1 MVSEMQI
8 NFTLRSRNAKTG
20 PIPVS
25 TTSSETCPAACPF
38 IGHGCY
44 AAGGPLG
51 ILWKKVSSGTYKFA
65 LTWKEFLAEIHSL
78 PPGQLWRHNQAG
90 DLPGHG
96 DALDAKALGALV
108 KASAHTR
115 GFTYTHKPLA
125 RATERRAIASANRR
139 GFTVNLSGNN
149 PAHADTL
156 ADLQVG
162 PVVTVLPDSIRGNV
176 KLHTP
181 AGRRIVVCPAT
192 YRPDVTC
199 ASCRLCAV
207 ANRKVIVGFP
217 AHGASHKRASAIANQ
232 TNQVE

>member
-1 MVSEMQI
+1 MQI

-25 TTSSETCPAACPF
+25 TTSNETCPTSCPLV
-38 IGHGCY
+38 GHGCY

-65 LTWKEFLAEIHSL
+65 LTWSAFLTEVRAL
-78 PPGQLWRHNQAG
+78 PPGALWRHNQAG
-90 DLPGHG
+90 DLPGAG
-96 DALDAKALGALV
+96 DTLDVEALGALV
-108 KASAHTR
+108 KAGSHAK
-115 GFTYTHKPLA
+115 GFTYTHKPLK
-125 RATERRAIASANRR
+125 RAAERAAIRKANGH

-149 PAHADTL
+149 PSHADTL

-162 PVVTVLPDSIRGNV
+162 PVVTVLPDTIEGNM

-192 YRPDVTC
+192 YRDDVTC
-199 ASCRLCAV
+199 MSCRLCAV
-207 ANRKVIVGFP
+207 ADRKVIVGFP
-217 AHGASHKRASAIANQ
+217 AHGASHKRASAIANR
-232 TNQVE
+232 TN

>member
-1 MVSEMQI
+1 MQI

-25 TTSSETCPAACPF
+25 TTSNETCPTTCPF

-51 ILWKKVSSGTYKFA
+51 ILWKKVSSGAYRFA
-65 LTWKEFLAEIHSL
+65 LTWSAFLAEVRAL

-90 DLPGHG
+90 DLPGLG
-96 DALDAKALGALV
+96 DWLDTKALGELV
-108 KASAHTR
+108 EASAHAK

-125 RATERRAIASANRR
+125 HAVERTAIAAANRN
-139 GFTVNLSGNN
+139 GFTINLSGNN
-149 PAHADTL
+149 PAHADCL
-156 ADLQVG
+156 ADWRIA
-162 PVVTVLPDSIRGNV
+162 PVVTVLPDAVHGNV

-192 YRPDVTC
+192 YRDDVTC

-207 ANRKVIVGFP
+207 ADRKVVVGFP

-232 TNQVE
+232 